1 MTTTDHVPNTERGR
15 PEASGWH
22 LDEDAARSYEAHLV
36 PAIFAPMARRLVA
49 TAGVAAGDRV
59 LDVACGTGIV
69 ARTAARCVGADGAVT
84 GVDVNPA
91 MLAVAREA
99 GAGLEPAIAW
109 REGDVVD
116 LPLDDDDVDV
126 ALCQE
131 AVQFFGDRAAALAE
145 VRRVVAPGGRV
156 AFSTLRSLDHH
167 PVYAI
172 FADAL
177 GEHAGPEAATMM
189 GSPFAVGDAGVL
201 RRAAEDAGL
210 EEVVVT
216 IAVNEERFPSVRD
229 FVHHEAAS
237 SPLSVEL
244 AALGS
249 ERTDA
254 LVADLAD
261 RLAAH
266 VDDGGLVFH
275 NETHLVTA
283 TA

>member
-1 MTTTDHVPNTERGR
+1 MTTTGHATDTDHETR
-15 PEASGWH
+15 PATGWH

-49 TAGVAAGDRV
+49 SAGVAAGHHV

-69 ARTAARCVGADGAVT
+69 ARTAARRVGADGAVT
-84 GVDVNPA
+84 GVDANPA

-99 GAGLEPAIAW
+99 GAELEPAIAW
-109 REGDVVD
+109 REGDVVA
-116 LPLDDDDVDV
+116 LPLDDDVVDV

-131 AVQFFGDRAAALAE
+131 AVQFFGDRTAALAE
-145 VRRVVAPGGRV
+145 VRRVVAPGGRL

-189 GSPFAVGDAGVL
+189 GSPFALGDAWVL
-201 RRAAEDAGL
+201 RRAAEEAGL

-244 AALGS
+244 AALGP

-261 RLAAH
+261 RLSAH
-266 VDDGGLVFH
+266 VDDSGLVFH